1 MSDVTDAPDG
11 EDGNEPSN
19 PFDPPRLRTA
29 GGMSQGRTAKR
40 ILTSIQIRGP
50 SRRQH
55 FSFPLTGAVAPQ
67 TAGGADDIKA

>member
-1 MSDVTDAPDG
+1 MNDTIDPPDDDDGQG
-11 EDGNEPSN
+11 EKPSN

-29 GGMSQGRTAKR
+29 GGRSQGPTAKR

-55 FSFPLTGAVAPQ
+55 FSTPLTGAVAPQ
-67 TAGGADDIKA
+67 TGGGGR